1 TSHVTLLSQSS
12 SIVYS
17 YVYVHAQ
24 SVLFAPGVVFV
35 TVTVRSTSQLSV
47 YSASTSSSRLLG
59 SKSPSHRFWLIR
71 SRLLQSTS
79 GSNRYGSPVSPPL
92 TVTSHVTLLSQS
104 SSIVYS
110 YVYVHAQSV
119 LFAPGVVFVTVTVRS
134 TSQLSVYSA
143 STSSS

>member
-1 TSHVTLLSQSS
+1 ASPVPPPPPSTSLPYTSLFRS

-71 SRLLQSTS
+71 SRLRSEARASEIQS
-79 GSNRYGSPVSPPL
+79 REKLVSRPL
-92 TVTSHVTLLSQS
+92 L
-104 SSIVYS
+104 
-110 YVYVHAQSV
+110 
-119 LFAPGVVFVTVTVRS
+119 
-134 TSQLSVYSA
+134 
-143 STSSS
+143 